1 MKVIVSLNAKFIQG
15 IPMDLNEDLFLN
27 PQTINLLI
35 LIDMMSSTFKDR
47 RINELFTKWTII
59 ENFQLSL

>member
-47 RINELFTKWTII
+47 RINELFTK
-59 ENFQLSL
+59 